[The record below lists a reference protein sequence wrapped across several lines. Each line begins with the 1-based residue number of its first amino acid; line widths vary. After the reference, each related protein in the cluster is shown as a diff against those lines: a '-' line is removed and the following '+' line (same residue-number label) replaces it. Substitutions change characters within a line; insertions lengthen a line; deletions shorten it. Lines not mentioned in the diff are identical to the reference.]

1 LKEVSDKKHDR
12 KEGNKLEEEHS
23 RVSVSPRE
31 YKGEIVISFEIEGHD
46 YEDRCGTVTNNVP
59 EFNKPKRLVP

>member
-1 LKEVSDKKHDR
+1 MP
-12 KEGNKLEEEHS
+12 
-23 RVSVSPRE
+23 PRE